1 MTIINRTMPLPS
13 NVEYV
18 LSKLKENGYQA
29 YVVGGAV
36 RDFLMGKTP
45 HDYDL
50 TSDALPSQISDVFK
64 EFYQEHSGEKHG
76 TIRVIV
82 DHKPIE
88 ITTFRC
94 DEGYTDYRRPDNVEF
109 VKDVYIDSKRRDFS
123 INAFYYSE
131 GHIYDFHEGLE
142 DLNNKIIKTIGNP
155 SARFHEDALR
165 ILRAIRFSAK
175 LGYEIES
182 KTKTA
187 LLDCKEELNLI
198 AKERILIELKEISS
212 TSNFFR
218 NIKEY
223 FPIFKLII
231 PCLDKIGNSIDDI
244 YNFDTKSYGDYIA
257 SLSALFSLREINNDF
272 MPWRLFIKMDNESIN
287 AIKTLIKLKDINFNN
302 SFDDDYINGLILLS
316 KPVDIN
322 VFKNYLI
329 NLYNLKRFKNDDI
342 DSILNRVDI
351 LSEGNTPY
359 SLKDLEIDGN
369 DLLKLGIEKNQYFK
383 EILNEVL
390 LRCNQGDLNNNN
402 RNEEIEF
409 VKKWIRT
416 NTN

>member
-13 NVEYV
+13 SVEYV

-64 EFYQEHSGEKHG
+64 DFYQEHSGEKHG
-76 TIRVIV
+76 TIRVII

-109 VKDVYIDSKRRDFS
+109 VKDAYIDSKRRDFS

-142 DLNNKIIKTIGNP
+142 DLNNKVIKTIGNP

-212 TSNFFR
+212 TSNFFID
-218 NIKEY
+218 IKEY

-302 SFDDDYINGLILLS
+302 FFDDDYINGLILLS
-316 KPVDIN
+316 KPVDMN

-390 LRCNQGDLNNNN
+390 LRCNQGDLNNN

>member
-13 NVEYV
+13 SVEYV

-64 EFYQEHSGEKHG
+64 DFYQEHSGEKHG
-76 TIRVIV
+76 TIRVII

-142 DLNNKIIKTIGNP
+142 DLNNKVIKTIGNP
-155 SARFHEDALR
+155 STRFHEDALR

-244 YNFDTKSYGDYIA
+244 YNFDIKSYGDYIA

-390 LRCNQGDLNNNN
+390 LRCNQGDLNNN

>member
-1 MTIINRTMPLPS
+1 MTILNRTMPLPS
-13 NVEYV
+13 SVEYV

-64 EFYQEHSGEKHG
+64 DFYQEHSGEKHG
-76 TIRVIV
+76 TIRVII

-142 DLNNKIIKTIGNP
+142 DLNNKVIKTIGNP

-223 FPIFKLII
+223 FPIFKIII

-390 LRCNQGDLNNNN
+390 LRCNQGDLNNN

>member
-64 EFYQEHSGEKHG
+64 DFYQEHSGEKHG

-142 DLNNKIIKTIGNP
+142 DLNNKVIKTIGNP

-390 LRCNQGDLNNNN
+390 LRCNQGDLNNN

>member
-13 NVEYV
+13 SVEYV

-64 EFYQEHSGEKHG
+64 DFYQEHSGEKHG
-76 TIRVIV
+76 TIRVII

-109 VKDVYIDSKRRDFS
+109 VKDAYIDSKRRDFS

-142 DLNNKIIKTIGNP
+142 DLNNKVIKTIGNP

-212 TSNFFR
+212 TSNFFID
-218 NIKEY
+218 IKEY

-231 PCLDKIGNSIDDI
+231 PCLDKIGNSIDNI

-257 SLSALFSLREINNDF
+257 SLSALFSLHEINNDF

-316 KPVDIN
+316 KPVDMN

-390 LRCNQGDLNNNN
+390 LRCNQGDLNNN

-409 VKKWIRT
+409 VKKWIRN

>member
-1 MTIINRTMPLPS
+1 MTILNRTMPLPS
-13 NVEYV
+13 SVEYV

-64 EFYQEHSGEKHG
+64 DFYQEHSGEKHG
-76 TIRVIV
+76 TIRVII

-142 DLNNKIIKTIGNP
+142 DLNNKVIKTIGNP
-155 SARFHEDALR
+155 STRFHEDALR

-287 AIKTLIKLKDINFNN
+287 AIKTLIKLKNINFNN

-390 LRCNQGDLNNNN
+390 LRCNQGDLNNN

>member
-13 NVEYV
+13 SVEYV

-142 DLNNKIIKTIGNP
+142 DLNNKVIKTIGNP

-218 NIKEY
+218 DIKEY

-231 PCLDKIGNSIDDI
+231 PCLDKIENSIDDL

-287 AIKTLIKLKDINFNN
+287 AIKNLIKLKDINFNN

-390 LRCNQGDLNNNN
+390 LRCNQGDLNNN

>member
-1 MTIINRTMPLPS
+1 MTVINRTMPLPS
-13 NVEYV
+13 SVEYV

-64 EFYQEHSGEKHG
+64 DFYQEHSGEKHG

-142 DLNNKIIKTIGNP
+142 DLNNKVIKTIGNP

-218 NIKEY
+218 NVKEY

-302 SFDDDYINGLILLS
+302 SFDDDYINGLVLLS

-342 DSILNRVDI
+342 DSVLNRVDI

-390 LRCNQGDLNNNN
+390 LRCNQGDLNNN

-416 NTN
+416 NIN

>member
-1 MTIINRTMPLPS
+1 MTILNRTMPLPS
-13 NVEYV
+13 SVEYV
-18 LSKLKENGYQA
+18 LSKLKGNGYQA

-64 EFYQEHSGEKHG
+64 DFYQEHSGEKHG
-76 TIRVIV
+76 TIRVII

-142 DLNNKIIKTIGNP
+142 DLNNKVIKTIENP
-155 SARFHEDALR
+155 STRFHEDALR

-223 FPIFKLII
+223 FPIFKIII

-316 KPVDIN
+316 KPVDKN

-390 LRCNQGDLNNNN
+390 LRCNQGDLNNN

>member
-13 NVEYV
+13 SVEYV
-18 LSKLKENGYQA
+18 LSRLKENGYQA

-64 EFYQEHSGEKHG
+64 DFYQEHSGEKHG

-142 DLNNKIIKTIGNP
+142 DLNNKVIKTIGNP
-155 SARFHEDALR
+155 STRFHEDALR

-198 AKERILIELKEISS
+198 AKERILTELKEISS

-218 NIKEY
+218 DIKEY

-272 MPWRLFIKMDNESIN
+272 MSWKLFIKMDNEPIN

-390 LRCNQGDLNNNN
+390 LRCNQGDLNNN

-409 VKKWIRT
+409 VTKWIRT

>member
-13 NVEYV
+13 SVEYV

-64 EFYQEHSGEKHG
+64 DFYQEHSGEKHG
-76 TIRVIV
+76 TIRVII

-142 DLNNKIIKTIGNP
+142 DLNNKVIKTIGNP
-155 SARFHEDALR
+155 STRFHEDALR

-244 YNFDTKSYGDYIA
+244 YNFDTKSHGDYIA

-342 DSILNRVDI
+342 DSILNRVGI
-351 LSEGNTPY
+351 LSEGNTPC

-390 LRCNQGDLNNNN
+390 LRCNQGDLNNN

>member
-13 NVEYV
+13 SVEYV
-18 LSKLKENGYQA
+18 LSRLKENGYQA
-29 YVVGGAV
+29 YVVGGSV

-64 EFYQEHSGEKHG
+64 DFYQEHSGEKHG

-82 DHKPIE
+82 DHKRIE

-142 DLNNKIIKTIGNP
+142 DLNNKVIKTIGNP
-155 SARFHEDALR
+155 STRFHEDALR

-198 AKERILIELKEISS
+198 AKERILTELKEISS

-218 NIKEY
+218 DIKEY

-272 MPWRLFIKMDNESIN
+272 MSWKLFIKMDNESIN

-390 LRCNQGDLNNNN
+390 LRCNQGDLNNN

>member
-1 MTIINRTMPLPS
+1 MTVINRTMPLPS
-13 NVEYV
+13 SVEYV

-64 EFYQEHSGEKHG
+64 DFYQEHSGEKHG

-142 DLNNKIIKTIGNP
+142 DLNNKVIKTIGNP
-155 SARFHEDALR
+155 STRFHEDALR

-198 AKERILIELKEISS
+198 AKERILTELKEISS

-218 NIKEY
+218 NVKEY

-390 LRCNQGDLNNNN
+390 LRCNQGDLNNN

-416 NTN
+416 NIN

>member
-13 NVEYV
+13 SVEYV

-64 EFYQEHSGEKHG
+64 DFYQEHSGEKHG

-142 DLNNKIIKTIGNP
+142 DLNNKVIKTIGNP
-155 SARFHEDALR
+155 STRFHEDALR

-198 AKERILIELKEISS
+198 AKERILTELKEISS

-218 NIKEY
+218 DIKEY

-390 LRCNQGDLNNNN
+390 LKCNQGDLNNN

-409 VKKWIRT
+409 VKKWIRN

>member
-13 NVEYV
+13 SVEYV

-64 EFYQEHSGEKHG
+64 DFYQEHSGEKHG
-76 TIRVIV
+76 TIRVII

-142 DLNNKIIKTIGNP
+142 DLNNKVIKTIGNP
-155 SARFHEDALR
+155 STRFHEDALR

-212 TSNFFR
+212 TSNFFKD
-218 NIKEY
+218 IKEY

-257 SLSALFSLREINNDF
+257 SLSALFSLREINDDF

-342 DSILNRVDI
+342 DSILNRVDF

-390 LRCNQGDLNNNN
+390 LRCNQGDLNNN

>member
-13 NVEYV
+13 SVEYV

-50 TSDALPSQISDVFK
+50 TSYALPSQISDVFK
-64 EFYQEHSGEKHG
+64 DFYQEHSGEKHG
-76 TIRVIV
+76 TIRVII

-142 DLNNKIIKTIGNP
+142 DLNNKVIKTIGNP
-155 SARFHEDALR
+155 STRFHEDALR

-342 DSILNRVDI
+342 DSILNRVGI

-390 LRCNQGDLNNNN
+390 LRCNQGDLNNN

-416 NTN
+416 NIN

>member
-13 NVEYV
+13 SVEYV

-64 EFYQEHSGEKHG
+64 DFYQEHSGEKHG
-76 TIRVIV
+76 TIRVII

-142 DLNNKIIKTIGNP
+142 DLNNKVIKTIGSP
-155 SARFHEDALR
+155 STRFHEDALR

-212 TSNFFR
+212 TSNFFKDV
-218 NIKEY
+218 KEY

-351 LSEGNTPY
+351 LAEGNTPY
-359 SLKDLEIDGN
+359 SLKGLEIDGN

-390 LRCNQGDLNNNN
+390 LRCNQGDLNNN

>member
-13 NVEYV
+13 SVEYV

-64 EFYQEHSGEKHG
+64 DFFQEHSGEKHG

-142 DLNNKIIKTIGNP
+142 DLNNKVIKTIGNP
-155 SARFHEDALR
+155 STRFHEDALR

-218 NIKEY
+218 NVKEY

-302 SFDDDYINGLILLS
+302 FFDNDYINGLILLS

-351 LSEGNTPY
+351 LSKGNTPY

-390 LRCNQGDLNNNN
+390 LRCNQGDLNNNK
-402 RNEEIEF
+402 NEEIEF

>member
-1 MTIINRTMPLPS
+1 MTVINRTMPLPS
-13 NVEYV
+13 SVEYV

-64 EFYQEHSGEKHG
+64 DFYQEHSGEKHG

-142 DLNNKIIKTIGNP
+142 DLNNKVIKTIGNP
-155 SARFHEDALR
+155 STRFHEDALR

-198 AKERILIELKEISS
+198 AKERILTELKEISS

-218 NIKEY
+218 NVKEY

-351 LSEGNTPY
+351 LSQGNTPY

-390 LRCNQGDLNNNN
+390 LRCNQGDLNNN

-409 VKKWIRT
+409 VKKWIRN

>member
-13 NVEYV
+13 SVEYV

-64 EFYQEHSGEKHG
+64 DFYQEHSGEKHG
-76 TIRVIV
+76 TIRVII

-142 DLNNKIIKTIGNP
+142 DLNNKVIKTIGNP
-155 SARFHEDALR
+155 STRFHEDALR

-342 DSILNRVDI
+342 DSVLNRVDI

-390 LRCNQGDLNNNN
+390 LRCNQGDLNNN

>member
-64 EFYQEHSGEKHG
+64 DFYQEHSGEKHG

-390 LRCNQGDLNNNN
+390 LRCNQGNLNNN

>member
-13 NVEYV
+13 SVEYV

-64 EFYQEHSGEKHG
+64 DFYQEHSGEKHG
-76 TIRVIV
+76 TIRVII

-142 DLNNKIIKTIGNP
+142 DLNNKVIKTIGNP
-155 SARFHEDALR
+155 STRFHEDALR

-302 SFDDDYINGLILLS
+302 PFDDDYINGLILLS

-342 DSILNRVDI
+342 GSILNRVDI
-351 LSEGNTPY
+351 LFEGNTPY

-390 LRCNQGDLNNNN
+390 LRCNQGDLNNN

>member
-13 NVEYV
+13 SVEYV

-64 EFYQEHSGEKHG
+64 DFYQEHSGEKHG
-76 TIRVIV
+76 TIRVII

-142 DLNNKIIKTIGNP
+142 DLNNKVIKTIGNP

-218 NIKEY
+218 DIKEY

-231 PCLDKIGNSIDDI
+231 PCLDKIENSIDDL

-390 LRCNQGDLNNNN
+390 LRCNQGDLNNN

>member
-13 NVEYV
+13 SVEYV

-76 TIRVIV
+76 TIRVII

-142 DLNNKIIKTIGNP
+142 DLNNKVIKTIGNP
-155 SARFHEDALR
+155 STRFHEDALR

-223 FPIFKLII
+223 FSIFKLII

-287 AIKTLIKLKDINFNN
+287 AIKTLIKLKDINFSN

-390 LRCNQGDLNNNN
+390 LRCNQGDLNNN

>member
-13 NVEYV
+13 SVEYV

-64 EFYQEHSGEKHG
+64 DFYQEHSGEKHG
-76 TIRVIV
+76 TIRVII

-142 DLNNKIIKTIGNP
+142 DLNNKVIKTIGNP

-198 AKERILIELKEISS
+198 AKERILTELKEISS

-218 NIKEY
+218 DIKEY

-390 LRCNQGDLNNNN
+390 LRCNQGDLNNN

>member
-13 NVEYV
+13 SVEYV

-64 EFYQEHSGEKHG
+64 DFYQEHSGEKHG
-76 TIRVIV
+76 TIRVII

-142 DLNNKIIKTIGNP
+142 DLNNKVIKTIGNP
-155 SARFHEDALR
+155 STRFHEDALR

-182 KTKTA
+182 KTKTV

-218 NIKEY
+218 NVKEY

-302 SFDDDYINGLILLS
+302 PFDDDYINGLILLS

-342 DSILNRVDI
+342 GSILNRVDI
-351 LSEGNTPY
+351 LFEGNTPY

-390 LRCNQGDLNNNN
+390 LRCNQGDLNNN

>member
-13 NVEYV
+13 SVEYV

-45 HDYDL
+45 HDHDL

-64 EFYQEHSGEKHG
+64 DFYQEHSGEKHG
-76 TIRVIV
+76 TIRVII

-109 VKDVYIDSKRRDFS
+109 VKDAYIDSKRRDFS

-142 DLNNKIIKTIGNP
+142 DLNNKVIKTIGNP

-212 TSNFFR
+212 TSNFFID
-218 NIKEY
+218 IKEY

-316 KPVDIN
+316 KPVDMN

-390 LRCNQGDLNNNN
+390 LRCNQGDLNNN

-409 VKKWIRT
+409 VKKWIRN

>member
-13 NVEYV
+13 SVEYV

-29 YVVGGAV
+29 YVEGGAV

-64 EFYQEHSGEKHG
+64 DFYQEHSGEKHG
-76 TIRVIV
+76 TIRVII

-109 VKDVYIDSKRRDFS
+109 VKDAYIDSKRRDFS

-142 DLNNKIIKTIGNP
+142 DLNNKVIKTIGNP

-212 TSNFFR
+212 TSNFFID
-218 NIKEY
+218 IKEY

-257 SLSALFSLREINNDF
+257 SLSALFSLHEINNDF

-390 LRCNQGDLNNNN
+390 LRCNQGDLNNN

>member
-13 NVEYV
+13 SVEYV

-50 TSDALPSQISDVFK
+50 TSDALPSQISVVFK
-64 EFYQEHSGEKHG
+64 DFYQEHSGEKHG

-142 DLNNKIIKTIGNP
+142 DLNNKVIKTIGNP
-155 SARFHEDALR
+155 STRFHEDALR

-218 NIKEY
+218 NVKEY

-287 AIKTLIKLKDINFNN
+287 AIKNLIKLKDINFNN

-390 LRCNQGDLNNNN
+390 LRCNQGDLNNN

-416 NTN
+416 NIN

>member
-1 MTIINRTMPLPS
+1 MTVINRTMPLPS
-13 NVEYV
+13 SVEYV

-64 EFYQEHSGEKHG
+64 DFYQEHSGEKHG

-123 INAFYYSE
+123 INAFYYFE

-142 DLNNKIIKTIGNP
+142 DLNNKVIKTIGNP
-155 SARFHEDALR
+155 STRFHEDALR

-198 AKERILIELKEISS
+198 AKERILTEVKEISS

-218 NIKEY
+218 NVKEY

-287 AIKTLIKLKDINFNN
+287 AIKNLIKLKDVNFNN

-390 LRCNQGDLNNNN
+390 LRCNQGDLNNN

-416 NTN
+416 NIN

>member
-13 NVEYV
+13 SVEYV

-64 EFYQEHSGEKHG
+64 DFYQEHSGEKHG

-142 DLNNKIIKTIGNP
+142 DLNNKVIKTIGNP
-155 SARFHEDALR
+155 STRFHEDALR

-198 AKERILIELKEISS
+198 AKERILTELKEISS

-218 NIKEY
+218 DIKEY

-302 SFDDDYINGLILLS
+302 FFDDDYINGLILLS

-390 LRCNQGDLNNNN
+390 LRCNQGDLNNN

-409 VKKWIRT
+409 VKKWIRN

>member
-13 NVEYV
+13 SVEYV

-64 EFYQEHSGEKHG
+64 DFYQEHSGEKHG
-76 TIRVIV
+76 TIRVII

-142 DLNNKIIKTIGNP
+142 DLNNKVIKTIGNP

-182 KTKTA
+182 RTKTA

-302 SFDDDYINGLILLS
+302 FFDDDYINGLILLS

-342 DSILNRVDI
+342 DSILNRVGI
-351 LSEGNTPY
+351 LSKGNTPY

-390 LRCNQGDLNNNN
+390 LRCNQGDLNNN

>member
-1 MTIINRTMPLPS
+1 MTVINRTMPLPS
-13 NVEYV
+13 SVEYV

-64 EFYQEHSGEKHG
+64 DFYQEHFGEKHG
-76 TIRVIV
+76 TIRVII

-142 DLNNKIIKTIGNP
+142 DLNNKVIKTIGNP
-155 SARFHEDALR
+155 STRFHEDALR

-390 LRCNQGDLNNNN
+390 LRCNQGDLNNN

>member
-13 NVEYV
+13 SVEYV

-50 TSDALPSQISDVFK
+50 TSDALPSQISEVFK

-76 TIRVIV
+76 TIRVII

-142 DLNNKIIKTIGNP
+142 DLNNKVIKTIGNP

-218 NIKEY
+218 DIKEY

-231 PCLDKIGNSIDDI
+231 PCLDKIENSIDDL

-316 KPVDIN
+316 KPVNIN

-359 SLKDLEIDGN
+359 SLKDLDIDGN

-390 LRCNQGDLNNNN
+390 LRCNQGYLNNN

>member
-13 NVEYV
+13 SVEYV
-18 LSKLKENGYQA
+18 LSKLKGNGYQA

-36 RDFLMGKTP
+36 RDYLMGKTP

-64 EFYQEHSGEKHG
+64 DFYQEHSGEKHG

-142 DLNNKIIKTIGNP
+142 DLNNKVIKTIGNP
-155 SARFHEDALR
+155 STRFHEDALR

-198 AKERILIELKEISS
+198 AKERILTELKEISS

-244 YNFDTKSYGDYIA
+244 YNFDIKSYGDYIA

-302 SFDDDYINGLILLS
+302 SFDDDYINGLIFLS

-390 LRCNQGDLNNNN
+390 LRCNQGDLNNN

>member
-13 NVEYV
+13 SVEYV

-64 EFYQEHSGEKHG
+64 DFYQEHSGEKHG

-142 DLNNKIIKTIGNP
+142 DLNNKVIKTIGNP
-155 SARFHEDALR
+155 STRFHEDALR

-198 AKERILIELKEISS
+198 AKERILTELKEISS

-218 NIKEY
+218 NVKEY

-231 PCLDKIGNSIDDI
+231 PCLDMIGNSIDDI
-244 YNFDTKSYGDYIA
+244 YNFDIKSYGDYIA

-390 LRCNQGDLNNNN
+390 LRCNQGDLNNN

-416 NTN
+416 NIN

>member
-13 NVEYV
+13 SVEYV

-64 EFYQEHSGEKHG
+64 DFYQEHSGEKHG

-109 VKDVYIDSKRRDFS
+109 VKDAYIDSKRRDFS

-142 DLNNKIIKTIGNP
+142 DLNNKVIKTIGNP

-218 NIKEY
+218 DIKEY

-257 SLSALFSLREINNDF
+257 SLSALFSLHEINNDF

-316 KPVDIN
+316 KPVDMN

-390 LRCNQGDLNNNN
+390 LRCNQGDLNNN

-409 VKKWIRT
+409 VKKWIRN

>member
-13 NVEYV
+13 SVEYV

-64 EFYQEHSGEKHG
+64 DFYQEHSGEKHG

-142 DLNNKIIKTIGNP
+142 DLNNKVIKTIGNP
-155 SARFHEDALR
+155 STRFHEDALR

-198 AKERILIELKEISS
+198 AKERILTELKEISS

-218 NIKEY
+218 DIKEY

-383 EILNEVL
+383 EILIEVL
-390 LRCNQGDLNNNN
+390 LRCNQGDLNNN

>member
-1 MTIINRTMPLPS
+1 
-13 NVEYV
+13 
-18 LSKLKENGYQA
+18 
-29 YVVGGAV
+29 
-36 RDFLMGKTP
+36 MGKTP

-64 EFYQEHSGEKHG
+64 DFYQEHSGEKHG
-76 TIRVIV
+76 TIRVII

-142 DLNNKIIKTIGNP
+142 DLNNKVIKTIGNP
-155 SARFHEDALR
+155 STRFHEDALR

-329 NLYNLKRFKNDDI
+329 NLYNLKRLKNDDI
-342 DSILNRVDI
+342 DSILNRVGI

-390 LRCNQGDLNNNN
+390 LRCNQGDLNNN

>member
-13 NVEYV
+13 SVEYV

-64 EFYQEHSGEKHG
+64 DFYQEHSGEKHG

-142 DLNNKIIKTIGNP
+142 DLNNKVIKTIGNP

-198 AKERILIELKEISS
+198 AKERILTELKEISS

-218 NIKEY
+218 NVKEY

-231 PCLDKIGNSIDDI
+231 PCLGKIGNSIDDI
-244 YNFDTKSYGDYIA
+244 YNFDIKSYGDYIA

-287 AIKTLIKLKDINFNN
+287 AIKTLIKLKDVNFNN

-390 LRCNQGDLNNNN
+390 LRCNQGDLNNN